1 VPAPAGSGRTRSFV
15 RARAAVHHPGH
26 LNFPVPVVYA
36 RGVLRP
42 GNRRSASREGRIR
55 NAGHAA
61 RGWWLVALCGACAAP
76 ADAFH
81 AVVDREWA
89 WRMREFPLLA
99 SSVGVHD
106 ADDRLD
112 RVDAATQ
119 QRHLQHWR
127 AVAAELAALPAG
139 RLPAADRVSAAV
151 LAEQV
156 RASIAAIERQAYL
169 MPINGDSG
177 FYIEIADLPRNH
189 VFHTTADYERYLT
202 RLRDLPRYF
211 DENIALLREGLA
223 RGFTI
228 PQVVLAGRDAAARSH
243 AEVADPTHS
252 AFYAPFARLPAA
264 IPAAAADRLRATAR
278 AVIEQ
283 AVIPSYARVAEFLS
297 RTYLPGARNTIAA
310 SDLPDGRAYY
320 RAAIREHLTRDMSP
334 EAIRDLGL
342 REVARIGREMEAIQR
357 EVGFPGDLPAFL
369 VHLRTAPEFYAATPE
384 ALLMRAAWIAKR
396 IDGQLPRW
404 FATLPRQTYGVEPV
418 PAAIAPFYTGGRYVG
433 ADAHSGKAGT
443 YWVNTYDL
451 PSRPLY
457 VLPALTL
464 HEAVPGHHL
473 QAAIAAEQA
482 DLPAF
487 RRYAYFDV
495 TGEGWGLYSE
505 KLGEEMGI
513 YTTPYERF
521 GRLTYEMWRACRLVV
536 DTGIHA
542 FGWSRE
548 QARAYLR
555 DHTALSEHEIETEVD
570 RYIAWPGQAL
580 AYKIGELAILELRAR
595 TERALGPRFDIRRF
609 HDVILAGG
617 SLPLDVLEDQIARYI
632 ADELAAPVA
641 RQAARGQPSPT
652 SPADTAIRH
661 SPRSVAP
668 AAIAAGGWPNAASA
682 RR

>member
-1 VPAPAGSGRTRSFV
+1 
-15 RARAAVHHPGH
+15 
-26 LNFPVPVVYA
+26 
-36 RGVLRP
+36 VL
-42 GNRRSASREGRIR
+42 
-55 NAGHAA
+55 
-61 RGWWLVALCGACAAP
+61 LCGACVAHARPP

-89 WRMREFPLLA
+89 WRLQEFPLLA
-99 SSVGVHD
+99 SRVGVRE

-119 QRHLQHWR
+119 LRHLEHWR
-127 AVAAELAALPAG
+127 AIAAELAALPTAQ
-139 RLPAADRVSAAV
+139 LSAADRVSAAV

-156 RASIAAIERQAYL
+156 HARISAIERRAYL
-169 MPINGDSG
+169 MPINADSG
-177 FYIEIADLPRNH
+177 FFLGIANLPRAH
-189 VFHTTADYERYLT
+189 EFRTVTDYERYLA

-211 DENIALLREGLA
+211 DDNLALLREGLA
-223 RGFTI
+223 RGITV
-228 PQVVLAGRDAAARSH
+228 PQVVLTGRDAAARAH
-243 AEVADPTHS
+243 AEVADPTRS
-252 AFYAPFARLPAA
+252 AFYAPFAR
-264 IPAAAADRLRATAR
+264 IPSTIPTATADRLRADAR
-278 AVIEQ
+278 AAIEQ
-283 AVIPSYARVAEFLS
+283 AVIPAYAKVARFLAE
-297 RTYLPGARNTIAA
+297 TYIPGARKTIAA
-310 SDLPDGRAYY
+310 TELPDGVAYY

-342 REVARIGREMEAIQR
+342 REVARITEQMEAIRR
-357 EVGFPGDLPAFL
+357 EVGFTGDLPAFF
-369 VHLRTAPEFYAATPE
+369 VHLRTSPEFYATTPE

-396 IDGQLPRW
+396 IDAQLPRW
-404 FATLPRQTYGVEPV
+404 FATLPRLTYGVEPV
-418 PAAIAPFYTGGRYVG
+418 PDDIAPFYTGGRYVG
-433 ADAHSGKAGT
+433 AEQGSGHAGT

-473 QAAIAAEQA
+473 QAAIGAEQP
-482 DLPAF
+482 DLPTF
-487 RRYAYFDV
+487 RRFAYFDV
-495 TGEGWGLYSE
+495 TGEGWGLYAE
-505 KLGEEMGI
+505 KLGEDMGI

-580 AYKIGELAILELRAR
+580 AYKIGELAILDLRAR
-595 TERALGPRFDIRRF
+595 AEHALGARFDVRRF

-617 SLPLDVLEDQIARYI
+617 SLPLGVLADEIARFI
-632 ADELAAPVA
+632 AAELAAQKAPPSSPPV
-641 RQAARGQPSPT
+641 G
-652 SPADTAIRH
+652 
-661 SPRSVAP
+661 PR
-668 AAIAAGGWPNAASA
+668 
-682 RR
+682 